1 MTWQPFWCPFS
12 LWIISVWLIW
22 DDYRVWRA
30 KSHRIALNE
39 PYAKISPFS
48 FFFWF
53 VVVIISLANES
64 VSFLYVCSLLSHS
77 LTLSPDFVVSFAP
90 SQRLPPPSPCPKQA
104 GSVVD
109 MFLSLYISLSLSLS
123 QEQMTGATTTI
134 WILLGNGMSVFS
146 LFVFELILNFFI
158 CRLVCPSPLPHS
170 IWITVIHLMT
180 IYYAPPLPCSC
191 PFSTRSCVKIS
202 RENKI

>member
-1 MTWQPFWCPFS
+1 VTWQPFWCPFS

-123 QEQMTGATTTI
+123 RTNDRSHHHHLNLIRKWNVCFFFVCFRINIEFFYLPTC
-134 WILLGNGMSVFS
+134 LPFS
-146 LFVFELILNFFI
+146 LTTLYLNH
-158 CRLVCPSPLPHS
+158 RYSS
-170 IWITVIHLMT
+170 YDHLLC
-180 IYYAPPLPCSC
+180 PPLPCSC